1 MCPMCNEER
10 KNSGQEERYQDRE
23 IVEILEEL
31 QAMNEDGRDLYRGDL
46 QQTGTQRAM
55 HSGMMRRN

>member
-46 QQTGTQRAM
+46 QQTDTQRAM

>member
-1 MCPMCNEER
+1 MCNEER

-31 QAMNEDGRDLYRGDL
+31 QAMDEGGRHLYRGDL
-46 QQTGTQRAM
+46 HQPDAQRAM
-55 HSGMMRRN
+55 